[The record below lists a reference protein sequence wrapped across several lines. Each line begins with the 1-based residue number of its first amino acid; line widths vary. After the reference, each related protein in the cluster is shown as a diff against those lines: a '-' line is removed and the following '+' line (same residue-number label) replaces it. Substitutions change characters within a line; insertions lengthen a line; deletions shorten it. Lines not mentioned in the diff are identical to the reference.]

1 MISNQTYLVYWKHCC
16 EDSQIP
22 LVNKGTSLARGTQ
35 IHLEPR
41 GDVPLTCD
49 TGTTSPSHWRVHI
62 RPRVHIRL
70 CSPRGGTNTRSGT
83 GTGLSRSESALSL
96 RESNG
101 PVDESPKADLRT
113 LGLRSPD
120 RPVAVLPGDEQRDQL
135 EGTRRRQEPENLSLN
150 YLAHSTLAGTLKGN
164 RTRDQSHNPES
175 CLTGRVR
182 PTWGVLTPAEAR
194 TRCLKAP
201 GRLTGLLSFPRRT
214 SGPPGAVCL

>member
-1 MISNQTYLVYWKHCC
+1 M
-16 EDSQIP
+16 
-22 LVNKGTSLARGTQ
+22 NKGTSLARGTQ

-62 RPRVHIRL
+62 CPRVHIRL

-135 EGTRRRQEPENLSLN
+135 EGTR
-150 YLAHSTLAGTLKGN
+150 
-164 RTRDQSHNPES
+164 
-175 CLTGRVR
+175 
-182 PTWGVLTPAEAR
+182 
-194 TRCLKAP
+194 
-201 GRLTGLLSFPRRT
+201 
-214 SGPPGAVCL
+214 

>member
-1 MISNQTYLVYWKHCC
+1 M
-16 EDSQIP
+16 
-22 LVNKGTSLARGTQ
+22 NKGTSLARGTQ
-35 IHLEPR
+35 VHLEPR

-62 RPRVHIRL
+62 CPRVHIRL

-135 EGTRRRQEPENLSLN
+135 EGTRRRQEAGWALS
-150 YLAHSTLAGTLKGN
+150 
-164 RTRDQSHNPES
+164 TRRYW
-175 CLTGRVR
+175 LV
-182 PTWGVLTPAEAR
+182 
-194 TRCLKAP
+194 
-201 GRLTGLLSFPRRT
+201 SFPFKVGIELCKGSTQRFRRRRAQRV
-214 SGPPGAVCL
+214 GRAAAVARQRNQQEGTCRRQDPCWALQLAVTDGILVSF